1 MRGSL
6 CNHIPSV
13 VFANSGA
20 SMMDDVKS
28 SWHDEVRAFL
38 DTGSVGEIT
47 SVTVPCCGVADGDCG
62 ARVSG

>member
-1 MRGSL
+1 M
-6 CNHIPSV
+6 